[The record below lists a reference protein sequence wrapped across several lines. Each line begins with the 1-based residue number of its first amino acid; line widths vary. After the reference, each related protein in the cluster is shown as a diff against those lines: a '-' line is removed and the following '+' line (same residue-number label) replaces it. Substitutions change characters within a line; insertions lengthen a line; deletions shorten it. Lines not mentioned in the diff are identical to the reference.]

1 MHDARVDADLDAAD
15 ARELGQTD
23 QEAGAL
29 DGVAQPRPQ
38 EPAVGEA
45 LNPAAAG
52 RTDLHARRGLLPQ
65 GDHDLL
71 VTVGEAHE
79 GEPSD
84 QKGEADR
91 EASPEPERGR
101 GFQGD
106 KQGVQTPEPSGG
118 QQGEPRVAG
127 PLTDPFM
134 QQEPGH
140 ELGAQDDEEGHAD
153 LHDGDVR
160 VEALAAEE
168 TKTSM
173 VGKHHH
179 ARREEHVKPD
189 GEEMRRQEAPRA
201 G

>member
-1 MHDARVDADLDAAD
+1 MKPTQQEHQWVGGELHDARVDADLDAAD

-79 GEPSD
+79 GEPSGQQGHAD
-84 QKGEADR
+84 GEAG
-91 EASPEPERGR
+91 PEPELGR
-101 GFQGD
+101 RLQGD
-106 KQGVQTPEPSGG
+106 EQGVQAAEPSRR
-118 QQGEPRVAG
+118 QVREPAVAG
-127 PLTDPFM
+127 PL
-134 QQEPGH
+134 
-140 ELGAQDDEEGHAD
+140 A
-153 LHDGDVR
+153 
-160 VEALAAEE
+160 EAL
-168 TKTSM
+168 
-173 VGKHHH
+173 VL
-179 ARREEHVKPD
+179 
-189 GEEMRRQEAPRA
+189 Q
-201 G
+201 